1 MKISIIIP
9 TLDRPKALKGLIQ
22 KLTPLMNKEM
32 ELIVV
37 DDSKESLVDEVNSW
51 SDQSIHYISRG
62 RKLGV
67 SSARNIG
74 AGLAKG
80 EYLLFFDDD
89 DDFTSDWLKDFFS
102 SSHNS
107 ADLISCDMRLIDPNQ
122 KETIV
127 SASNRGRGSVIPG
140 AWMIRKS
147 VFEMAGGFDERLLFA
162 ENTELFFRLD
172 QLNLKIAY
180 IDKVNF
186 IYKQSPDGGSKNLRN
201 MKDSY
206 RTILMKH
213 NDYLSN
219 HVKHLYHQNLG
230 VIEMRFGNF
239 VSARNH
245 LWKSWKFKP
254 SKFSTLMRLGIA
266 YFPFI
271 SRRIYMIE
279 ISSK

>member
-9 TLDRPKALKGLIQ
+9 TLDRPKALKELIQ
-22 KLTPLMNKEM
+22 KLTPLMNKET

-51 SDQSIHYISRG
+51 SDQLIQYISRG

-74 AGLAKG
+74 AELAKG

-102 SSHNS
+102 FTDDS

-122 KETIV
+122 KETLV

-147 VFEMAGGFDERLLFA
+147 VFERVGGFDERLLFA

-172 QLNLKIAY
+172 QLKLKTEY
-180 IDKVNF
+180 INKVNF

-206 RTILMKH
+206 RTILKKH
-213 NDYLSN
+213 DGYLSK

-239 VSARNH
+239 DAAKNH

-266 YFPFI
+266 FLPVVA
-271 SRRIYMIE
+271 RRIYTMKINL
-279 ISSK
+279 K

>member
-9 TLDRPKALKGLIQ
+9 TLERPKALRELIQ
-22 KLTPLMNKEM
+22 NLTQLMNKEM

-37 DDSKESLVDEVNSW
+37 DDSKESLEEVVNSW
-51 SDQSIHYISRG
+51 SDQSIQYISRG

-74 AGLAKG
+74 AELAKG

-89 DDFTSDWLKDFFS
+89 DDFTSDWLKDFMS
-102 SSHNS
+102 ASLTS

-127 SASNRGRGSVIPG
+127 SASNRGRGIVIPG

-147 VFEMAGGFDERLLFA
+147 VFERVGGFDERLLFA

-172 QLNLKIAY
+172 QLNLKTEDIE
-180 IDKVNF
+180 KVNF
-186 IYKQSPDGGSKNLRN
+186 IYKQSPDGGSKNLQN
-201 MKDSY
+201 MKDSIQI
-206 RTILMKH
+206 ILEKH
-213 NDYLSN
+213 DDYLTN

-239 VSARNH
+239 DSAKDH
-245 LWKSWKFKP
+245 LWKSWNFKP
-254 SKFSTLMRLGIA
+254 SKFSTLIRLGIA
-266 YFPFI
+266 FFPVVA
-271 SRRIYMIE
+271 RRIYTME
-279 ISSK
+279 INLK